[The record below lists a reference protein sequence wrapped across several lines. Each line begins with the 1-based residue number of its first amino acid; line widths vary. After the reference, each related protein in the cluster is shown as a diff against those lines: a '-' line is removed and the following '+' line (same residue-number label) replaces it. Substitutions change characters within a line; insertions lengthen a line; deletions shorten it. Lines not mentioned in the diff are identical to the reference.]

1 MSRELIGSN
10 REVVGSA
17 AYFEKLHNAHFPGTL
32 RCPRGDDFAR
42 SIESLAGNR
51 YCHLFKPNLER
62 IVRELE
68 RDLEQGLRDNDYI
81 RDENADNLRAA
92 IKQLERCGVRCYS
105 LERTVDDLA
114 WFVGG
119 DADKIRRL
127 QSKLNELGVGQ
138 RLEEDG
144 VYGKETKAAT
154 QNLITRISSL
164 LADPNK
170 MRLLDQTVDAI
181 ASALDF
187 AGGPQSQIRELHDAL
202 EKSRHEFQRT
212 V

>member
-1 MSRELIGSN
+1 MSKELIGSN

-17 AYFEKLHNAHFPGTL
+17 AYFEKLHNAHFSGTL
-32 RCPRGDDFAR
+32 RCSRGDDFAR
-42 SIESLAGNR
+42 SMESLAGNR

-127 QSKLNELGVGQ
+127 QSKPNKFRIGS
-138 RLEEDG
+138 RLR
-144 VYGKETKAAT
+144 
-154 QNLITRISSL
+154 NISSVRIRFFCRIV
-164 LADPNK
+164 PWK
-170 MRLLDQTVDAI
+170 LD
-181 ASALDF
+181 S
-187 AGGPQSQIRELHDAL
+187 
-202 EKSRHEFQRT
+202 
-212 V
+212 